1 MTAGGSP
8 PSGASGPDGRTG
20 SSSSAGAGPGA
31 TRSAGTGAGRAS
43 CRRLKAQE
51 IALPL
56 VVVLLVAIGTVL
68 KGGIFFSTA
77 NLWNVLVQASVAGT
91 VAVGMTFVIATGG
104 IDLAVGSVLAAA
116 AIIGGHYFHAGGA
129 AAVMAGTVLAAVGFG
144 VVSGVAVAWLRIV
157 PFVATLAMLAAARG
171 IAQQISHQTPV
182 ALYDLEALTRIG
194 SQRVLGVPIP
204 AVVFLAVVALGHL
217 VLHRTRYGRYVVAVG
232 GNREAARIAGIRVR
246 PIVFS
251 VYVLVGLCTG
261 IAAVLQTGQLASASP
276 VVGLGLELD
285 AIAAVVIGGTS
296 LAGGR
301 CSMIATFFGVITFAL
316 IFNLLTLENVESQVQ
331 QILRG
336 AIILGAVV
344 IQRRGH

>member
-1 MTAGGSP
+1 V
-8 PSGASGPDGRTG
+8 RI
-20 SSSSAGAGPGA
+20 
-31 TRSAGTGAGRAS
+31 
-43 CRRLKAQE
+43 QE
-51 IALPL
+51 VALPVVL
-56 VVVLLVAIGTVL
+56 VVLVVIGTAL
-68 KGGIFFSTA
+68 KGTIFFSTA

-91 VAVGMTFVIATGG
+91 VAIGMTFVIATGG

-116 AIIGGHYFHAGGA
+116 AIIGGHYAHGAGSAGF
-129 AAVMAGTVLAAVGFG
+129 MAGTVLAAVALGAIN
-144 VVSGVAVAWLRIV
+144 GVAIAWLRIV

-204 AVVFLAVVALGHL
+204 ALVFLAVVALGW
-217 VLHRTRYGRYVVAVG
+217 VLLNRTRYGRYVVAVG

-246 PIVFS
+246 PILFS

-261 IAAVLQTGQLASASP
+261 IASVLQTGQLASASP

-296 LAGGR
+296 LSGGR
-301 CSMIATFFGVITFAL
+301 CSIAGTLFGVLTFAL
-316 IFNLLTLENVESQVQ
+316 IFNLLTLENVESQIQ

-336 AIILGAVV
+336 VIILGAVA

>member
-1 MTAGGSP
+1 MTAY
-8 PSGASGPDGRTG
+8 ASMLAALR
-20 SSSSAGAGPGA
+20 
-31 TRSAGTGAGRAS
+31 RA
-43 CRRLKAQE
+43 RPQE
-51 IALPL
+51 VALPL
-56 VVVLLVAIGTVL
+56 VVVLLVVVGTVL
-68 KGGIFFSTA
+68 KGATFFSTA

-116 AIIGGHYFHAGGA
+116 AVVGGHYLGGSGSA
-129 AAVMAGTVLAAVGFG
+129 WFMAGTILAAVGFG
-144 VVSGVAVAWLRIV
+144 AVTGAAVAWLRVV

-171 IAQQISHQTPV
+171 VAHLISHQTPV
-182 ALYDLEALTRIG
+182 ALYHLDALSRIG
-194 SQRVLGVPIP
+194 SQRVLGIPIP
-204 AVVFLAVVALGHL
+204 AIVFLVVVGLGW
-217 VLHRTRYGRYVVAVG
+217 VLLNRTRYGRYVVAVG

-261 IAAVLQTGQLASASP
+261 IASVLQTGQLASASP

-301 CSMIATFFGVITFAL
+301 CTMVGTLFGVLTFAL
-316 IFNLLTLENVESQVQ
+316 IFNLLTLENVQSHVQ

-336 AIILGAVV
+336 VIILGAVAV
-344 IQRRGH
+344 QRRGH

>member
-1 MTAGGSP
+1 VTTPAPSEAG
-8 PSGASGPDGRTG
+8 AR
-20 SSSSAGAGPGA
+20 SSATAL
-31 TRSAGTGAGRAS
+31 RAM
-43 CRRLKAQE
+43 RVQE

-56 VVVLLVAIGTVL
+56 VVVLLVVVGTIL
-68 KGGIFFSTA
+68 KGTIFFSTA

-104 IDLAVGSVLAAA
+104 IDLAVGSVMAAA
-116 AIIGGHYFHAGGA
+116 AIVGGHYFHGAGSA
-129 AAVMAGTVLAAVGFG
+129 AFMLGTVLT
-144 VVSGVAVAWLRIV
+144 AVAFGAVNGLAVSWLRIV

-182 ALYDLEALTRIG
+182 QLYDLEALTRIG
-194 SQRVLGVPIP
+194 SQRLLGIPIP
-204 AVVFLAVVALGHL
+204 AIVFLVVVALGW
-217 VLHRTRYGRYVVAVG
+217 VLLNRTRYGRYVIAVG

-246 PIVFS
+246 PIQFS
-251 VYVLVGLCTG
+251 VYVLVGVCTG
-261 IAAVLQTGQLASASP
+261 IASVLQTGQLASASP

-301 CSMIATFFGVITFAL
+301 CTMIGTFFGVLTFAL

-336 AIILGAVV
+336 VIILGAVAV
-344 IQRRGH
+344 QRRGH

>member
-1 MTAGGSP
+1 MNAIDSPTAGSRVP
-8 PSGASGPDGRTG
+8 LAALR
-20 SSSSAGAGPGA
+20 
-31 TRSAGTGAGRAS
+31 RA
-43 CRRLKAQE
+43 RVQE

-56 VVVLLVAIGTVL
+56 VVVALVIVGTLL
-68 KGGIFFSTA
+68 KGSVFFSTT

-116 AIIGGHYFHAGGA
+116 AIVGGHYFQ
-129 AAVMAGTVLAAVGFG
+129 GTSSAWFMIGTIATAVGFG
-144 VVSGVAVAWLRIV
+144 AVSGIAVAWLRIV

-171 IAQQISHQTPV
+171 IGQQISHQTPV
-182 ALYDLEALTRIG
+182 PLYHLDTLTKIG
-194 SQRVLGVPIP
+194 SERILGVPIP
-204 AVVFLAVVALGHL
+204 AIVFLAVVALGW
-217 VLHRTRYGRYVVAVG
+217 VLLNRTRYGRYVIAVG

-246 PIVFS
+246 PILFS
-251 VYVLVGLCTG
+251 VYLLVGLCTG
-261 IAAVLQTGQLASASP
+261 IASVLQTGQLASASP

-301 CSMIATFFGVITFAL
+301 CTMLGTFFGVLTFAL
-316 IFNLLTLENVESQVQ
+316 IFNLLTLQNVESQIQ

-336 AIILGAVV
+336 IIILGAVAV
-344 IQRRGH
+344 QRREH

>member
-1 MTAGGSP
+1 MTALGSP
-8 PSGASGPDGRTG
+8 
-20 SSSSAGAGPGA
+20 SAA
-31 TRSAGTGAGRAS
+31 TRFTPAAILRV
-43 CRRLKAQE
+43 RAQE
-51 IALPL
+51 VALPL
-56 VVVLLVAIGTVL
+56 VVVVLVIVGTIL
-68 KGGIFFSTA
+68 KGTIFFSTA

-104 IDLAVGSVLAAA
+104 IDLGVGSVMAAA
-116 AIIGGHYFHAGGA
+116 AIVGGHYFHGGSA
-129 AAVMAGTVLAAVGFG
+129 WFMAGTVLAAVGFG
-144 VVSGVAVAWLRIV
+144 VVNGLAVAWLRIV
-157 PFVATLAMLAAARG
+157 PFVATLAMLAAGRG
-171 IAQQISHQTPV
+171 VAQLISQQTPV
-182 ALYDLEALTRIG
+182 GLYDLEALTRIG

-204 AVVFLAVVALGHL
+204 AIVFLVVVALGWV
-217 VLHRTRYGRYVVAVG
+217 VLNRTRYGRYIVAVG

-261 IAAVLQTGQLASASP
+261 IASVLQTGQLASASP

-301 CSMIATFFGVITFAL
+301 CTMVGTLFGVLTFAV

-336 AIILGAVV
+336 VIILGAVAV
-344 IQRRGH
+344 QRRGH

>member
-1 MTAGGSP
+1 MIARL
-8 PSGASGPDGRTG
+8 GA
-20 SSSSAGAGPGA
+20 
-31 TRSAGTGAGRAS
+31 RA
-43 CRRLKAQE
+43 QD

-56 VVVLLVAIGTVL
+56 VVVALVIAGAIL
-68 KGGIFFSTA
+68 KGGVFFSTA

-91 VAVGMTFVIATGG
+91 IAVGMTFVIATGG
-104 IDLAVGSVLAAA
+104 IDLAVGSVMAAA
-116 AIIGGHYFHAGGA
+116 AIVGGHYVASAGSAAFMLATVA
-129 AAVMAGTVLAAVGFG
+129 AAVVLGAINGI
-144 VVSGVAVAWLRIV
+144 AVAWLRIV

-171 IAQQISHQTPV
+171 IAHLISHQTPV
-182 ALYDLEALTRIG
+182 ALYALDALTRIG

-204 AVVFLAVVALGHL
+204 AIVFLVVVALGWL
-217 VLHRTRYGRYVVAVG
+217 VLNRTRYGRYVIAVG

-251 VYVLVGLCTG
+251 VYVVVGLCTG
-261 IAAVLQTGQLASASP
+261 IASVLQTGQLASASP

-301 CSMIATFFGVITFAL
+301 CTMIGTFFGVITFAL
-316 IFNLLTLENVESQVQ
+316 VFNLLTLENVESQIQ

-336 AIILGAVV
+336 VIILGAVAA
-344 IQRRGH
+344 QRRGH

>member
-1 MTAGGSP
+1 VTAP
-8 PSGASGPDGRTG
+8 APSSTAPKRLP
-20 SSSSAGAGPGA
+20 AAL
-31 TRSAGTGAGRAS
+31 RRA
-43 CRRLKAQE
+43 RPQE
-51 IALPL
+51 IALPV
-56 VVVLLVAIGTVL
+56 VVVLLVVIGTIL
-68 KGGIFFSTA
+68 KGTIFFSTA

-116 AIIGGHYFHAGGA
+116 AIIGGHYFHGDSSAWF
-129 AAVMAGTVLAAVGFG
+129 MTGTILAAVAFG
-144 VVSGVAVAWLRIV
+144 AVSGAAVAWLRIV

-171 IAQQISHQTPV
+171 VAQQISHQTPV
-182 ALYDLEALTRIG
+182 ALSDLEALSRIG

-204 AVVFLAVVALGHL
+204 AIVFLIVVGLGW
-217 VLHRTRYGRYVVAVG
+217 VLLNRTRYGRYVIAVG

-251 VYVLVGLCTG
+251 VYPLVGLCTG
-261 IAAVLQTGQLASASP
+261 IASVLQTGQLASASP

-301 CSMIATFFGVITFAL
+301 CTMVGTFFGVITFAL
-316 IFNLLTLENVESQVQ
+316 IFNLLTLENVQSHVQ

-336 AIILGAVV
+336 VIILGAVAV
-344 IQRRGH
+344 QRRGH

>member
-1 MTAGGSP
+1 VA
-8 PSGASGPDGRTG
+8 AL
-20 SSSSAGAGPGA
+20 
-31 TRSAGTGAGRAS
+31 
-43 CRRLKAQE
+43 RRVRAQE
-51 IALPL
+51 VALPL
-56 VVVLLVAIGTVL
+56 VVVVLVVVGTFVRGTV
-68 KGGIFFSTA
+68 FFSTA

-91 VAVGMTFVIATGG
+91 IAVGMTFVIATGG

-116 AIIGGHYFHAGGA
+116 AIVGGHYFHGAGSA
-129 AAVMAGTVLAAVGFG
+129 WFMAGTVLAAVGFG
-144 VVSGVAVAWLRIV
+144 AATGIAVAWLRIV

-171 IAQQISHQTPV
+171 VAQLISHQTPV
-182 ALYDLEALTRIG
+182 PLYDLEALTRIG
-194 SQRVLGVPIP
+194 SQRVVGIPIP
-204 AVVFLAVVALGHL
+204 AIVFLVVVALGW
-217 VLHRTRYGRYVVAVG
+217 VLLNRTRYGRYVIAVG

-261 IAAVLQTGQLASASP
+261 IASVLQTGQLASASP

-301 CSMIATFFGVITFAL
+301 CTIVGTLFGVLTFAL

-336 AIILGAVV
+336 VIILGAVV
-344 IQRRGH
+344 VQRRGH

>member
-1 MTAGGSP
+1 MTASPGS
-8 PSGASGPDGRTG
+8 R
-20 SSSSAGAGPGA
+20 AGAA
-31 TRSAGTGAGRAS
+31 AL
-43 CRRLKAQE
+43 RRMRIQE

-56 VVVLLVAIGTVL
+56 VVVALAVIGTIL
-68 KGGIFFSTA
+68 KGSIFFSTA

-116 AIIGGHYFHAGGA
+116 AVIGGHYFHGLGSAGF
-129 AAVMAGTVLAAVGFG
+129 MLGTVLAAVVFG
-144 VVSGVAVAWLRIV
+144 AINGLAVAWLRIV
-157 PFVATLAMLAAARG
+157 PFVATLATLAAARG

-182 ALYDLEALTRIG
+182 ALYDLEALSRIG
-194 SQRVLGVPIP
+194 SLRVLGIPIP
-204 AVVFLAVVALGHL
+204 AIVFLVVVGLGW
-217 VLHRTRYGRYVVAVG
+217 VLLNRTRYGRYVIAVG

-246 PIVFS
+246 PILFS
-251 VYVLVGLCTG
+251 VYLLVGLCTG
-261 IAAVLQTGQLASASP
+261 IASVLQTGQLASASP

-301 CSMIATFFGVITFAL
+301 CTMLGTLFGVLTFAL
-316 IFNLLTLENVESQVQ
+316 IFNLLTLMNVESQIQ

-336 AIILGAVV
+336 VIILGAVAV
-344 IQRRGH
+344 QRRDH

>member
-1 MTAGGSP
+1 MTAPGSP
-8 PSGASGPDGRTG
+8 
-20 SSSSAGAGPGA
+20 GPGD
-31 TRSAGTGAGRAS
+31 AGRSRLPAW
-43 CRRLKAQE
+43 RRARVQE
-51 IALPL
+51 VALPL
-56 VVVLLVAIGTVL
+56 VVVVLVVVGTIL
-68 KGGIFFSTA
+68 KGTIFFATA

-104 IDLAVGSVLAAA
+104 IDLAVGSVVASAAIVGGRYFHDGGSAWFMTGTILAA
-116 AIIGGHYFHAGGA
+116 
-129 AAVMAGTVLAAVGFG
+129 TGFG
-144 VVSGVAVAWLRIV
+144 AVNGIAVAWLRIV

-194 SQRVLGVPIP
+194 SQRVLGIPIP
-204 AVVFLAVVALGHL
+204 AIVFLVVVGVGW
-217 VLHRTRYGRYVVAVG
+217 VLLNRTRYGRYVVAVG

-246 PIVFS
+246 PILFS

-261 IAAVLQTGQLASASP
+261 IASVLQTGQLASASP

-301 CSMIATFFGVITFAL
+301 CSMVGTFFGVITFAL

-344 IQRRGH
+344 LQRREH